1 MPTGSGSGIVA
12 SHTFTPAADG
22 QLVVTITYE
31 CQGTSGGDWGSAYT
45 SKAFVTQGGTTTYGP
60 EKPMSTDRAAQ
71 AVRGVFSVTAGS
83 SVEVGLYG
91 TISGAVAADWWDTHV
106 TAELIKL

>member
-12 SHTFTPAADG
+12 SGTLTPGAAG

-31 CQGTSGGDWGSAYT
+31 CQGTSGGDWGAAYT
-45 SKAFVTQGGTTTYGP
+45 SKAFVTQSGTTTYGP
-60 EKPMSTDRAAQ
+60 AKPMSTTRSAQ
-71 AVRGVFSVTAGS
+71 SVRGVFDVTAGA

-91 TISGAVAADWWDTHV
+91 NVSGAVAADWWDIHI
-106 TAELIKL
+106 TAELIKV

>member
-12 SHTFTPAADG
+12 SHTFTPGADG

-45 SKAFVTQGGTTTYGP
+45 SAAFCTQGSTSYGP
-60 EKPMSTDRAAQ
+60 AKPMNTARTAQ
-71 AVRGVFSVTAGS
+71 TVRGVFSVTGGT
-83 SVEVGLYG
+83 SVEIGLYG
-91 TISGAVAADWWDTHV
+91 AISGAVAADWWDVHV
-106 TAELIKL
+106 TAELIKV